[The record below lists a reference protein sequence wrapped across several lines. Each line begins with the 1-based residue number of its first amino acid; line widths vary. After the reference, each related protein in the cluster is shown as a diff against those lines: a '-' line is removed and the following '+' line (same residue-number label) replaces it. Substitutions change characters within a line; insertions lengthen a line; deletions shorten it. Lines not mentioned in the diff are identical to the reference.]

1 VITSWQSDT
10 QHAGG
15 SVVPPVG
22 RLFLAI
28 KQSREAAGVREPV
41 GIGKPLPHTLN
52 SLFTSLLPPYLVGDA
67 VGLSITVTLISVVFW
82 AWVLGPLGAVLAI
95 PLTLLMKAVFIDADP
110 RAAWAAT
117 LIGSTRS
124 EARRSLRRNRT
135 TRDKSRDRV

>member
-1 VITSWQSDT
+1 VS
-10 QHAGG
+10 
-15 SVVPPVG
+15 
-22 RLFLAI
+22 
-28 KQSREAAGVREPV
+28 EPV

-95 PLTLLMKAVFIDADP
+95 PHTLLMKSVFVDADP
-110 RAAWAAT
+110 RAVWAAT

-124 EARRSLRRNRT
+124 EARRSFRRTRVRRT
-135 TRDKSRDRV
+135 RSCDHP